1 MQTKQRFIKL
11 AQLIR
16 VGVRAD
22 LLLVLVDQ
30 IDVVFGRARYGL
42 VQVLVVVGVV
52 HFLLNSS

>member
-52 HFLLNSS
+52 HLG